1 MSQAPA
7 ATAHFT
13 TFRSVREEMEGAWA
27 APAGGTGLQWS
38 DDARLQD
45 EAIYFSRRAREELR
59 AAVEANERKARK
71 SHLELAEA
79 YDCRAHLITGEILER
94 KRR

>member
-7 ATAHFT
+7 GTAHFT
-13 TFRSVREEMEGAWA
+13 IFRSVREESESACAG
-27 APAGGTGLQWS
+27 PAGYPGLQLWE
-38 DDARLQD
+38 DARLQD

-59 AAVEANERKARK
+59 AAVEASERKARR
-71 SHLELAEA
+71 SHLDLAEA
-79 YDCRAHLITGEILER
+79 YECRAHLITGEVLER